1 MKKTVSS
8 PSLVYNVWV
17 SSWLYDCNN
26 NLSLKVICS
35 IFAFIC
41 SSVFVLGGNKSGVT
55 TTEAHLKSSHNLI
68 SCLCISYNT
77 ISNIT
82 IISSTLF
89 FLSTY
94 IILFHS
100 NRNLDSL
107 QLSFGYHK
115 CFQTFLFNCFWLSN
129 YPRFLMWMMQLCIKG
144 VRLSGFNIYWFIFH
158 SKYSYLCTMLWS
170 LWKS

>member
-1 MKKTVSS
+1 MYGPHYRDEATQSQICNVYPNSS
-8 PSLVYNVWV
+8 CPLSTLG
-17 SSWLYDCNN
+17 LYDCNN

-129 YPRFLMWMMQLCIKG
+129 YPRFLM
-144 VRLSGFNIYWFIFH
+144 
-158 SKYSYLCTMLWS
+158 
-170 LWKS
+170 